1 MLARLKQML
10 IKEFIQVFRDKR
22 TRFVLF
28 GPPIIQMLI
37 FGYAATFEIHHVPT
51 AVLDLD
57 HSQESREFISRFTS
71 SPYFDVQR
79 QLTDYRQV
87 GDLIDR
93 GEVTVALRINP
104 GFAQN
109 LRKGQTAPVQV
120 IVDATN
126 SNTALIA
133 SGYIKQI
140 GLGFARD
147 YQQDHSTNLSL
158 HLLRR

>member
-1 MLARLKQML
+1 MPARVTQML
-10 IKEFIQVFRDKR
+10 IKEFIQVFWDKR
-22 TRFVLF
+22 NRAVLF

-37 FGYAATFEIHHVPT
+37 FGYAATFEIRHVPT
-51 AVLDLD
+51 VVLDLD
-57 HSQESREFISRFTS
+57 HSQESRELVSRFTS
-71 SPYFDVQR
+71 SAYFDVQR

-93 GEVTVALRINP
+93 GNATVALQINP

-109 LRKGQTAPVQV
+109 LRKGQTATLQV

-133 SGYIKQI
+133 SGYINQI
-140 GLGFARD
+140 ALGFAKD
-147 YQQDHSTNLSL
+147 YQQDRINRIS
-158 HLLRR
+158 RQMIE